1 MNPPQII
8 GIVLIKNEDLFI
20 ETVLRNILDFCDR
33 IFVADHHSTDLTPEI
48 VRRLAAAEPKIDYR
62 VVDHASE
69 SHELIADFANG
80 QNWVVGVD
88 GDEVYDPEGLRRL
101 RADLLAG
108 RYNNSFKVLGNALNV
123 CHFDCRQHR
132 VRGYLAP
139 PCRTMTKLYNFGA
152 IKAWPPPCPERLHGG
167 RIDFRPGYSET
178 SVHRLLDE
186 ESWEES
192 SFRCLHLCFTHRSSI
207 DLARGNQVEI
217 RKGVGERKLWM
228 YNLKS
233 WLMSFFGRG
242 DIPYF
247 KRQYYMRG
255 AMVEKDVRVF
265 GL

>member
-62 VVDHASE
+62 VVNHTSE

-108 RYNNSFKVLGNALNV
+108 RYNN
-123 CHFDCRQHR
+123 
-132 VRGYLAP
+132 
-139 PCRTMTKLYNFGA
+139 
-152 IKAWPPPCPERLHGG
+152 RL
-167 RIDFRPGYSET
+167 
-178 SVHRLLDE
+178 
-186 ESWEES
+186 W
-192 SFRCLHLCFTHRSSI
+192 
-207 DLARGNQVEI
+207 
-217 RKGVGERKLWM
+217 
-228 YNLKS
+228 
-233 WLMSFFGRG
+233 
-242 DIPYF
+242 
-247 KRQYYMRG
+247 
-255 AMVEKDVRVF
+255 
-265 GL
+265 